1 MTSAVRSPRRPAGW
15 RRALARL
22 HPPLWVLVL
31 ACATTAL
38 GGIAWTHQTWAA
50 HFERAHALEDALG
63 ETLRHVEQAQGLAR
77 EQITSRDLRDVR
89 EIGAAARPTVRP
101 TVPAAPAP
109 SSSSSSFSTAAS
121 DVDPIAD
128 PALGGVADPTGASD
142 GAISP
147 VRVLQAAELQTALS
161 LLDNWQ
167 RLAEASSP
175 DAETARRVTAAARRF
190 RDVIR
195 QLHQQLTQG
204 PADWVLGP
212 QSLANRRE
220 TATMAMELERVEHL
234 LLEHMSQAQRQQAS
248 LALLLNALS
257 TGALVWRLSRR
268 RSAYRDARL
277 SGDWAGTD
285 PRVGLSTGL
294 LADERSDLDD
304 GSDVDR
310 ADGDPAITD
319 LTIRAARAMPDPYW
333 VVDGEGQRMA
343 GPLRD
348 LPLDLAEPPLR
359 ERMVATVRSA
369 LSSGRVQS
377 LPYRLDT
384 DQGPRWYEARVQA
397 MPGTTLVVWQ
407 SRDVSAGQ
415 AAGQREQDR
424 SRLHRFKSH
433 VDQAIVWARSA
444 HELFDRVTRVAI
456 SEAGLQLAWLVE
468 SGGQGRAPRLRSQH
482 GEPALME
489 LCAASL
495 PPATHSH
502 AAALAQAQ
510 LSGLTQ
516 WRPGCVRSSSGE
528 PLDLL
533 ALPVR
538 NAEAVVAV
546 LMLVGPRLDPDDPDQ
561 HEVVRELGMD
571 LSHAL
576 ARLSRDARMQES
588 LARVRLH
595 AAALESTQDG
605 VMVTD
610 LRPRI
615 VSVNRAYSEITG
627 YTEADVA
634 GQSPKLLTSG
644 RHDPTFFTALWE
656 SLLTHGRWQGEIQNR
671 RKNGEL
677 YTQWTSISTVRN
689 DAGEPTHYVT
699 VFTDITAQKQAEAQ
713 LQHLAHFD
721 PLTQLPNRLLVLNR
735 LDHAIAAADR
745 AQRRV
750 AVLFIDLDNFKTVN
764 DSLGHAAG
772 DRLLEAV
779 AQRLLTRAR
788 REDTLGRLGG
798 DEFILILEQVRES
811 PEAAQVAQELLT
823 LLEAPFHIAGQDV
836 YVQSSIGISIYP
848 EDAREAGEL
857 VRDADAAMYQA
868 KRAGRGTYRYY
879 TEALTAAAQNKLTL
893 DTRLRRALEQR
904 EFELYYQPL
913 YRIAD
918 RRLIGLEALVRLN
931 QPGLPPVGP
940 ADFIPVLEENGQI
953 TALGAW
959 VTQEA
964 CRQGRAWLDEGLD
977 FGRIAINLSPQ
988 EVRRGQTDE
997 RVRAALQASGLPA
1010 DRLELEITESGL
1022 MEQGERAEA
1031 FLHNLRS
1038 IGVQLAIDDF
1048 GTGYSSL
1055 AYLKRF
1061 PVSKLKIDRG
1071 FVRDLPGDV
1080 SDAQLVQTMISMG
1093 RNLGISVVA
1102 EGVET
1107 EAQLDYLHEL
1117 GCESAQGYLFSKPR
1131 PASEARAWLPR
1142 LAEAPSLKADS
1153 EGEPARAE

>member
-1 MTSAVRSPRRPAGW
+1 MSLAGTVPRRAGW
-15 RRALARL
+15 LRRLARRIERVPVRL
-22 HPPLWVLVL
+22 LALCCVL
-31 ACATTAL
+31 AAL
-38 GGIAWTHQTWAA
+38 GGIAWTHLGWSR
-50 HFERAHALEDALG
+50 HFERMHALEDSLG
-63 ETLRHVEQAQGLAR
+63 ETLRHVELAQSLAR
-77 EQITSRDLRDVR
+77 ERVATTRVTAS
-89 EIGAAARPTVRP
+89 ASA
-101 TVPAAPAP
+101 PAASAKDAIPGAEPDPLVDREPATLGATLSP
-109 SSSSSSFSTAAS
+109 S
-121 DVDPIAD
+121 
-128 PALGGVADPTGASD
+128 
-142 GAISP
+142 
-147 VRVLQAAELQTALS
+147 RVMQAAELQTALS
-161 LLDNWQ
+161 TLDAWQ
-167 RLAEASSP
+167 KLAEIGGH
-175 DAETARRVTAAARRF
+175 DADTERQVANAARRY
-190 RDVIR
+190 RDGIR
-195 QLHQQLTQG
+195 QLHQQLLHG
-204 PADWVLGP
+204 PSDWVLGA
-212 QSLANRRE
+212 QALANQRE
-220 TATMAMELERVEHL
+220 TVAMAMELERVEHL
-234 LLEHMSQAQRQQAS
+234 LLQRMEQEQRGQTS
-248 LALLLNALS
+248 LALLLAAL
-257 TGALVWRLSRR
+257 A
-268 RSAYRDARL
+268 
-277 SGDWAGTD
+277 
-285 PRVGLSTGL
+285 TGL
-294 LADERSDLDD
+294 LAWRLRHQRDSAGQNRKHPHDLRPDLAQD
-304 GSDVDR
+304 LSPLRHEV
-310 ADGDPAITD
+310 DPADTGED
-319 LTIRAARAMPDPYW
+319 PPDAELANRAARALADPYW
-333 VVDGEGQRMA
+333 VVDGEGRRKA

-369 LSSGRVQS
+369 LSSGRPQS
-377 LPYRLDT
+377 LAYRLDT
-384 DQGPRWYEARVQA
+384 DHGPRWYEARVQA

-424 SRLHRFKSH
+424 GRLHRFKSH

-444 HELFDRVTRVAI
+444 HELFERVTRVAI

-468 SGGQGRAPRLRSQH
+468 AGGPGRPPRLRSQH
-482 GEPALME
+482 GEPELME

-510 LSGLTQ
+510 LSGLAQ
-516 WRPGCVRSSSGE
+516 WRPGCVRSAAGE

-538 NAEAVVAV
+538 NADAIVAV

-561 HEVVRELGMD
+561 IDVVRELGMD
-571 LSHAL
+571 LAHAL
-576 ARLSRDARMQES
+576 ARLSRDARIQES

-615 VSVNRAYSEITG
+615 VSVNRAYTEITG

-644 RHDPTFFTALWE
+644 RHDPAFFSALWE

-671 RKNGEL
+671 RKSGEL

-735 LDHAIAAADR
+735 LDHAIAAAER

-779 AQRLLTRAR
+779 AQRLVTRAR

-798 DEFILILEQVRES
+798 DEFILILEQVREA
-811 PEAAQVAQELLT
+811 PDAAQVAQELLS

-836 YVQSSIGISIYP
+836 YVQSSIGISLYP

-868 KRAGRGTYRYY
+868 KRAGRGTFRFY
-879 TEALTAAAQNKLTL
+879 TESLTAAAQNKLTL

-940 ADFIPVLEENGQI
+940 AEFIPVLEETGQI

-977 FGRIAINLSPQ
+977 FGRIAINLSPL

-997 RVRAALQASGLPA
+997 RIRAALQASGLPA

-1038 IGVQLAIDDF
+1038 VGVQLAIDDF

-1055 AYLKRF
+1055 AYLRRF

-1071 FVRDLPGDV
+1071 FVRDLPGDI
-1080 SDAQLVQTMISMG
+1080 SGAQLVQTMIVLG

-1107 EAQLDYLHEL
+1107 EEQLAYLHEL

-1131 PASEARAWLPR
+1131 PAAEARAWLPR
-1142 LAEAPSLKADS
+1142 LAEAPTARADS
-1153 EGEPARAE
+1153 EGEPARAT